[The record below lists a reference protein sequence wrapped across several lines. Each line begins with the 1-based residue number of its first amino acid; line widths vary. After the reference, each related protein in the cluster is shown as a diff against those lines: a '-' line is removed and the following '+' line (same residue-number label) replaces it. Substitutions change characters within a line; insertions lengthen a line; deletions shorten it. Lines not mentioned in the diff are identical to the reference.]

1 MASVQMMI
9 SANMA
14 IPKIV
19 LSGGL
24 PARTRRSGIRDS
36 PEAINRVD
44 AGRSESLLTVPPVQD
59 DTFMLFSFCAEQR
72 PSRHRGVHN
81 GSRSSLVTWSCVR
94 TGRGGGLD
102 HRAHP
107 KRLVAG

>member
-19 LSGGL
+19 LSGAL
-24 PARTRRSGIRDS
+24 PAQTRRSGIRDS
-36 PEAINRVD
+36 PHAASRVD

-72 PSRHRGVHN
+72 SSRHRGVHN
-81 GSRSSLVTWSCVR
+81 GSPSCLETWRSEEHTSELQSRQYLVCR
-94 TGRGGGLD
+94 
-102 HRAHP
+102 
-107 KRLVAG
+107 